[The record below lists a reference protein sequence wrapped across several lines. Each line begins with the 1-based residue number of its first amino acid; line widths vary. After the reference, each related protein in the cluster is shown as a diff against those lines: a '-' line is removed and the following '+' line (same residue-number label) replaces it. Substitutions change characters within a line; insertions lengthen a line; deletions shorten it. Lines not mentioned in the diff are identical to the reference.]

1 MTEELKEFL
10 VEKLDNLINRIDDT
24 YLNELCNR
32 LVGKEGRYRQEF
44 LIAPAA
50 KGMHH
55 AYPGGLLEHSL
66 EVADFCIS
74 DYETLR
80 NHHKYDNLNL
90 NVMLAA
96 SLLHDLAKIQ
106 EYMVVDMYD
115 GNTLYSITETGKM
128 IGHLCLSAMWVYSEI
143 DNINN
148 FPQDLKEHLIHILL
162 SHHGRTDWGA
172 AVLPKTIEAE
182 FFHTADHRSAIIA
195 NSRYN

>member
-10 VEKLDNLINRIDDT
+10 VEKLDNLINRIDDP

-80 NHHKYDNLNL
+80 NYHKYDNLNL

-106 EYMVVDMYD
+106 EYMVVDLYD
-115 GNTLYSITETGKM
+115 GKTLYSITETGKM

-148 FPQDLKEHLIHILL
+148 FPQDTQEQLLHILL
-162 SHHGRTDWGA
+162 AHHGRVEWGT
-172 AVLPKTIEAE
+172 AVVPKTKEAE
-182 FFHTADHRSAIIA
+182 FFHMADHRSAMISKA
-195 NSRYN
+195 W

>member
-10 VEKLDNLINRIDDT
+10 VEKLDNLINRIDDP

-74 DYETLR
+74 DHETLR
-80 NHHKYDNLNL
+80 NYYKYDNLNL

-106 EYMVVDMYD
+106 EYMVVDLYD
-115 GNTLYSITETGKM
+115 GKTLYSITETGKM

-148 FPQDLKEHLIHILL
+148 FPQDTQEHLLHILL
-162 SHHGRTDWGA
+162 AHHGRVEWGTA
-172 AVLPKTIEAE
+172 IVPKTKEAE
-182 FFHTADHRSAIIA
+182 FFHMADHRSAMISKA
-195 NSRYN
+195 W

>member
-1 MTEELKEFL
+1 MTDELKEFL
-10 VEKLDNLINRIDDT
+10 VEKLDNLINRIDDP

-32 LVGKEGRYRQEF
+32 LVGKEGRYRKEF
-44 LIAPAA
+44 LVAPAA

-74 DYETLR
+74 DYETIR
-80 NHHKYDNLNL
+80 NYYKYDNLNL

-106 EYMVVDMYD
+106 EYMIVDEFD
-115 GNTLYSITETGKM
+115 GKTFYTFTETGKM
-128 IGHLCLSAMWVYSEI
+128 IGHLCLSAMWVYSEV

-148 FPQDLKEHLIHILL
+148 FPHDTQEHLLHIILA
-162 SHHGRTDWGA
+162 HHGRVEWGTA
-172 AVLPKTIEAE
+172 IVPKTKEAE
-182 FFHTADHRSAIIA
+182 FFHMADHRSAMISKA
-195 NSRYN
+195 W

>member
-80 NHHKYDNLNL
+80 NYHKYDNLNL

-106 EYMVVDMYD
+106 EYMVVDLYD
-115 GNTLYSITETGKM
+115 GKTLYSITETGKM

-148 FPQDLKEHLIHILL
+148 FPQDTQEHLLHILL
-162 SHHGRTDWGA
+162 AHHGRVEWGTA
-172 AVLPKTIEAE
+172 IVPKTKEAE
-182 FFHTADHRSAIIA
+182 FFHMADHRSAMISKA
-195 NSRYN
+195 W

>member
-10 VEKLDNLINRIDDT
+10 VEKLDNLINRIDDP

-32 LVGKEGRYRQEF
+32 LVGKEGRYRSEF

-74 DYETLR
+74 DYETIR
-80 NHHKYDNLNL
+80 NYYKYDNLNL

-106 EYMVVDMYD
+106 EYMVIDLYD
-115 GNTLYSITETGKM
+115 GKTLYSITETGKM

-148 FPQDLKEHLIHILL
+148 FPQDTQEHLLHILL
-162 SHHGRTDWGA
+162 AHHGRVEWGTA
-172 AVLPKTIEAE
+172 IVPKTKEAE
-182 FFHTADHRSAIIA
+182 FFHMADHRSAMISKA
-195 NSRYN
+195 W

>member
-10 VEKLDNLINRIDDT
+10 VEKLDNLINRIDDP
-24 YLNELCNR
+24 YINELCNR

-74 DYETLR
+74 DYETIR
-80 NHHKYDNLNL
+80 NYYKYDNLNL

-106 EYMVVDMYD
+106 EYMAIDEYD
-115 GNTLYSITETGKM
+115 GKTIYAFTETGKM

-148 FPQDLKEHLIHILL
+148 FPQDTQEQLLHILL
-162 SHHGRTDWGA
+162 AHHGRVEWGTA
-172 AVLPKTIEAE
+172 IVPKTKEAE
-182 FFHTADHRSAIIA
+182 FFHMADHRSAMISKA
-195 NSRYN
+195 W

>member
-10 VEKLDNLINRIDDT
+10 VEKLDNLINRIDDP

-80 NHHKYDNLNL
+80 NYHKYDNLNL

-106 EYMVVDMYD
+106 EYMVVDLYD
-115 GNTLYSITETGKM
+115 GKTLYSITETGKM

-148 FPQDLKEHLIHILL
+148 FPQDTQEHLLHILL
-162 SHHGRTDWGA
+162 AHHGRVEWGTA
-172 AVLPKTIEAE
+172 IVPKTKEAE
-182 FFHTADHRSAIIA
+182 FFHMADHRSAMISKA
-195 NSRYN
+195 W